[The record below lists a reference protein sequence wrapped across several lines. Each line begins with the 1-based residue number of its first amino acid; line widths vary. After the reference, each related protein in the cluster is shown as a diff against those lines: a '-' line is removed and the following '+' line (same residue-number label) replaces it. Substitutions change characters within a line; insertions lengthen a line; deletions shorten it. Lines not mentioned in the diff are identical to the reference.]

1 MKTLTLCYTDSDPVA
16 DRKCDE
22 FIQNTLNRFSDDN
35 NKIIVNVSNEV
46 LINGFR
52 VAKREGKIDKLSLII
67 NQYVVE
73 FDEDGRYG
81 PTVEFHRSVYGEEPF
96 VPDSNMKYL
105 LKLL

>member
-22 FIQNTLNRFSDDN
+22 FIQNTLSRFSEDN

-52 VAKREGKIDKLSLII
+52 VAKKENKIDKLSLII
-67 NQYVVE
+67 NQYIVE

-81 PTVEFHRSVYGEEPF
+81 PIVEFHGSVNDEALP
-96 VPDSNMKYL
+96 VPNVNMKYQ